1 MKHLNWALII
11 ICIVGFTVLDGVF
24 EYVYNFFTG
33 RPITEFQTY
42 AFWGC
47 ISGLVFG
54 ILLLKY
60 SSEEDP
66 TDKRDDEVM
75 NK

>member
-24 EYVYNFFTG
+24 EYIYNFCMG
-33 RPITEFQTY
+33 LPITEFQSY

-47 ISGLVFG
+47 LCGIIFG
-54 ILLLKY
+54 ILILKY
-60 SSEEDP
+60 SSMEDP
-66 TDKRDDEVM
+66 TDRNDDEVM